1 MRIFLIHDGKATTD
15 REKPLMKL
23 ELDVWLERFE
33 PRIILRDAETRQI
46 LLQWDSQTIER
57 ELTHGDLCLEDLC
70 DTRLSYA
77 ERLGLVQQAQ
87 PGRPRHLRL
96 VSDRPAPA
104 RRDPP
109 LPARY

>member
-1 MRIFLIHDGKATTD
+1 
-15 REKPLMKL
+15 MKL

-33 PRIILRDAETRQI
+33 PRIILRDVETRQI
-46 LLQWDSQTIER
+46 LLQWDSQTIEH

-77 ERLGLVQQAQ
+77 ERLGLVPQAQ

-96 VSDRPAPA
+96 VNDRPAPA

-109 LPARY
+109 LPGRC